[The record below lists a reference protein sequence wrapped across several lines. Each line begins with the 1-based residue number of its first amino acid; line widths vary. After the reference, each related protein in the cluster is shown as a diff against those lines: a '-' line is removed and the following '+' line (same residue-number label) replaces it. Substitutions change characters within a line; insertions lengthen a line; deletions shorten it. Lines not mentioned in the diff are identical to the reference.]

1 MNSTTPRTIVVTGAA
16 QGIGLALVKSFLAEG
31 DKVFGIDI
39 NAAALDAAKADLGDS
54 ASVDSAVRTIAQSA
68 APVDVLVNNAAVVRA
83 TPF

>member
-39 NAAALDAAKADLGDS
+39 NAAALDAAGYVMDWLQVVDQFRWSTHVELVASFRHAD
-54 ASVDSAVRTIAQSA
+54 A
-68 APVDVLVNNAAVVRA
+68 
-83 TPF
+83 